1 MPALLAVIVSGNI
14 AGDWNWLTNNLRV
27 EDATPPTGGV
37 SGLMMNEL
45 VTPAKN
51 GSP

>member
-1 MPALLAVIVSGNI
+1 MPGLLAVMVSGNI
-14 AGDWNWLTNNLRV
+14 VGGWNWLTNSLRV

-45 VTPAKN
+45 LTPAGN
-51 GSP
+51 GRP